1 MPFPL
6 TVYCS
11 VAYFA
16 FFSDYLDIVL
26 CGPDK
31 RGCTYVYSVTN
42 FMKLF
47 KLFIVWLFISRSLFG
62 LSGVC
67 APDKRGCT
75 VCTDVFLVTNLYY
88 QQL

>member
-16 FFSDYLDIVL
+16 FFSDYPDIVL

-31 RGCTYVYSVTN
+31 RGCTYVHLVKN
-42 FMKLF
+42 FIKFF
-47 KLFIVWLFISRSLFG
+47 KLFLVWLFISRSFRIIRSLC
-62 LSGVC
+62 SG
-67 APDKRGCT
+67 
-75 VCTDVFLVTNLYY
+75 
-88 QQL
+88 